1 MSKWLQAKLSTLSNV
16 ETTFFNEAL
25 DRMGYKADFA
35 QKKLMRPEGD
45 YQEVDCVVVDKESE
59 KPIGVGLRF
68 HAEKD
73 GAVSMA
79 VVADWFYSHTTSKGF
94 TEQFTIEYNT
104 AKYISAAENMNF
116 AVESIENMDDGRRR
130 SVVAQAA

>member
-116 AVESIENMDDGRRR
+116 AVESIENMADGRRR
-130 SVVAQAA
+130 IVVERAA

>member
-116 AVESIENMDDGRRR
+116 TVESIENMADGRRR
-130 SVVAQAA
+130 IVVARAA

>member
-16 ETTFFNEAL
+16 ETTFVNEAL

-116 AVESIENMDDGRRR
+116 AVESIENMADGRRR
-130 SVVAQAA
+130 IVVARAA

>member
-45 YQEVDCVVVDKESE
+45 YQEVDCVVVDKNSE

-116 AVESIENMDDGRRR
+116 AVESIENMADGRRR
-130 SVVAQAA
+130 IVVSRAA

>member
-45 YQEVDCVVVDKESE
+45 YQEVDCVVVDKNSE
-59 KPIGVGLRF
+59 KPIGIGLRF

-116 AVESIENMDDGRRR
+116 AVESIENMADGRRR
-130 SVVAQAA
+130 IVVARAA

>member
-73 GAVSMA
+73 GAVSVA
-79 VVADWFYSHTTSKGF
+79 VVADWFYSHTASKGF

-116 AVESIENMDDGRRR
+116 AVESIENMADGRRR
-130 SVVAQAA
+130 IVVARAA

>member
-45 YQEVDCVVVDKESE
+45 YQEVDCVIVDKNSE

-73 GAVSMA
+73 GDVSMA

-116 AVESIENMDDGRRR
+116 AVESIENMADGRRR
-130 SVVAQAA
+130 IVVARAA

>member
-16 ETTFFNEAL
+16 ETTLFNEAL

-79 VVADWFYSHTTSKGF
+79 VVEDWFYSHTTSKGF

-116 AVESIENMDDGRRR
+116 AVESIENMADGRRR
-130 SVVAQAA
+130 IVVARAA

>member
-45 YQEVDCVVVDKESE
+45 YQEVDCVVVDKNSE

-68 HAEKD
+68 HSEKD

-116 AVESIENMDDGRRR
+116 AVESIENMADGRRR
-130 SVVAQAA
+130 IVVARAA

>member
-45 YQEVDCVVVDKESE
+45 YQEVECVVVDKESE

-116 AVESIENMDDGRRR
+116 AVESIENMADGRRR
-130 SVVAQAA
+130 IVVARAA

>member
-45 YQEVDCVVVDKESE
+45 YQEVDCVIVDKNSE

-116 AVESIENMDDGRRR
+116 AVESIENMADGRRR
-130 SVVAQAA
+130 IVVARAA

>member
-35 QKKLMRPEGD
+35 QKKLIRPEGD

-116 AVESIENMDDGRRR
+116 AVESIENMADGRRR
-130 SVVAQAA
+130 IVVARAA

>member
-45 YQEVDCVVVDKESE
+45 YQEVDCVIVDKESE
-59 KPIGVGLRF
+59 KSIGVGLRF

-73 GAVSMA
+73 EAVSMA

-116 AVESIENMDDGRRR
+116 AVESIENMADGRRR
-130 SVVAQAA
+130 IVVARAA

>member
-45 YQEVDCVVVDKESE
+45 YQEVDCVVVDKNSE

-116 AVESIENMDDGRRR
+116 AVESIENMADGRRR
-130 SVVAQAA
+130 IVVARAA

>member
-73 GAVSMA
+73 EAVSMA

-116 AVESIENMDDGRRR
+116 AVESIENMADGRRR
-130 SVVAQAA
+130 IVVARAA

>member
-45 YQEVDCVVVDKESE
+45 YQEVDCVIVDKESE
-59 KPIGVGLRF
+59 KSIGVGLRF

-116 AVESIENMDDGRRR
+116 AVESIENMADGRRR
-130 SVVAQAA
+130 IVVARAA

>member
-45 YQEVDCVVVDKESE
+45 YQEVDCVVVDKNSE

-68 HAEKD
+68 HAEKY

-116 AVESIENMDDGRRR
+116 AVESIENMADGRRR
-130 SVVAQAA
+130 IVVARAA

>member
-116 AVESIENMDDGRRR
+116 AVESIENMADGRRR
-130 SVVAQAA
+130 IVVARSA

>member
-73 GAVSMA
+73 GDVSMA

-116 AVESIENMDDGRRR
+116 AVESIENMADGRRR
-130 SVVAQAA
+130 IVVARAA

>member
-45 YQEVDCVVVDKESE
+45 YQEVDCVIVDKESE

-116 AVESIENMDDGRRR
+116 AVESIENMADGRRR
-130 SVVAQAA
+130 IVVARAA

>member
-104 AKYISAAENMNF
+104 AKYITAAENMNF
-116 AVESIENMDDGRRR
+116 AVESIENMADGRRR
-130 SVVAQAA
+130 IVVARAA

>member
-45 YQEVDCVVVDKESE
+45 YQEVDCVVVDKNSE

-104 AKYISAAENMNF
+104 AKYITAAENMNF
-116 AVESIENMDDGRRR
+116 AVESIENMADGRRR
-130 SVVAQAA
+130 IVVARAA

>member
-104 AKYISAAENMNF
+104 AKYISAAEDLNF
-116 AVESIENMDDGRRR
+116 AVESIENMADGRRR
-130 SVVAQAA
+130 IVVARAA

>member
-104 AKYISAAENMNF
+104 AKYISAAENMNL
-116 AVESIENMDDGRRR
+116 AVESIENMADGRRR
-130 SVVAQAA
+130 IVVARAA

>member
-59 KPIGVGLRF
+59 KPIGVCLRF

-104 AKYISAAENMNF
+104 AKYISAAEDLNF
-116 AVESIENMDDGRRR
+116 AVESIENMADGRRR
-130 SVVAQAA
+130 IVVARAA

>member
-116 AVESIENMDDGRRR
+116 AVESIENMADGRRR
-130 SVVAQAA
+130 IVVARAA

>member
-1 MSKWLQAKLSTLSNV
+1 MSKWLKAKLSTLSNV

-116 AVESIENMDDGRRR
+116 AVESIENMADGRRR
-130 SVVAQAA
+130 IVVARAA

>member
-59 KPIGVGLRF
+59 KSIGVGLRF

-104 AKYISAAENMNF
+104 AKYIYNL
-116 AVESIENMDDGRRR
+116 
-130 SVVAQAA
+130 Q